1 MRVAFPKP
9 LRKRLRRELA
19 RAGRVEIGGVLMAEQ
34 LAPGEFRLVD
44 FTVDRQQGSAAHFVR
59 SVEEHQRALEEFFER
74 TGHDYARFNYIGEW
88 HSHPNHSP
96 VPSREDVA
104 SMESLVHGERDI
116 PFALLMI
123 FRTRWCGLA
132 LSATLFERTGPPRPV
147 SVNPRKGR

>member
-1 MRVAFPKP
+1 MRIEFPKP
-9 LRKRLRRELA
+9 LRKRLRRELGRA
-19 RAGRVEIGGVLMAEQ
+19 RRVEIGGVLMAEQ

-44 FTVDRQQGSAAHFVR
+44 FTVDKQKGGAAHFVR
-59 SVEEHQRALEEFFER
+59 AVEEHQRALAEFFER

-123 FRTRWCGLA
+123 VRAKWLGLA
-132 LSATLFERTGPPRPV
+132 LSATLFERTGTPRPV
-147 SVNPRKGR
+147 SVI